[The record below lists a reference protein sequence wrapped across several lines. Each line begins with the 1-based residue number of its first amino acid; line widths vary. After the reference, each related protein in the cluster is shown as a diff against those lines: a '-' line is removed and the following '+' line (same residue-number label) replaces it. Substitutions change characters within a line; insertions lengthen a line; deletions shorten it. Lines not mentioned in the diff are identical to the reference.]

1 MKHLISTITCLVFSS
16 MVFANEISN
25 KKNEISINQPSSS
38 SLLCQ
43 TANARDTE
51 GNVVASA
58 SCCRRMSGTES
69 PTEIVTAT
77 LSLKICAED
86 RLKKVLEGND

>member
-1 MKHLISTITCLVFSS
+1 MKHLLSTIACVAFSS
-16 MVFANEISN
+16 FVFAKETSN
-25 KKNEISINQPSSS
+25 KKDGTTINQTPNT
-38 SLLCQ
+38 LLCQ

-51 GNVVASA
+51 GNIVASA

-86 RLKKVLEGND
+86 RLKKVLQGND